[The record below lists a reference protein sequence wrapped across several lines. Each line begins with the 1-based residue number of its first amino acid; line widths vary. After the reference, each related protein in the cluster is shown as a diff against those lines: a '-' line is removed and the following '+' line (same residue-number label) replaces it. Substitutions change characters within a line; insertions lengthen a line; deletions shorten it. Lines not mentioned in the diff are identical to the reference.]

1 MKSYYREYLP
11 LRLGANEY
19 SGYQI
24 DAAQIVTIGKGLC
37 YKLEFLEKS
46 IPTNVDESFTFTM
59 QASSLQGV
67 DKLKSFHLMIAS
79 NNTWQGLVYAS
90 WPNDKIPPVV
100 TKDVVLGDSVR
111 VQIFLKEN
119 LWNYQNGEKDFNLCM
134 SRSEGNHCKSIF
146 DVRTFKNDSR

>member
-1 MKSYYREYLP
+1 MKSFYREYMP

-24 DAAQIVTIGKGLC
+24 DAAQVVTIGKGLC

-46 IPTNVDESFTFTM
+46 IPTNFDLSFNLVM
-59 QASSLQGV
+59 ESSLQGV

-100 TKDVVLGDSVR
+100 TKDLVLGNSVR

-119 LWNYQNGEKDFNLCM
+119 LWNYPNGEENFTLCM
-134 SRSEGNHCKSIF
+134 SRSQGNHCKSIF
-146 DVRTFKNDSR
+146 DTRTFKNNSR

>member
-1 MKSYYREYLP
+1 MISFSREYMP

-19 SGYQI
+19 SGSQI
-24 DAAQIVTIGKGLC
+24 DAAQVVTIGKGLC

-46 IPTNVDESFTFTM
+46 VPTNVDESFTFIM
-59 QASSLQGV
+59 ASSLQGV

-100 TKDVVLGDSVR
+100 TKDVVLGNSVK
-111 VQIFLKEN
+111 QIFLTEN
-119 LWNYQNGEKDFNLCM
+119 LWNYRNGEENFNLCM
-134 SRSEGNHCKSIF
+134 SRSEENHCKSIF
-146 DVRTFKNDSR
+146 DIKTFKNDSR